1 MLNYYW
7 KMGWKICLYNKK
19 LFVMKKIKPIKL
31 KFFATFIYGLIYWVF
46 MLAAILMA
54 LMSLLAGE
62 DLVKFLIVAG
72 VFAVIGLFF
81 KIIQEVRRKSLS
93 KKINIIVDEELPY
106 SSQEIK
112 HYTGLKEEEDHLS
125 ESYYSMCMAYDQM
138 SKSKLTFLITNSID
152 SGKRDGSVY
161 ITKVAVRLKRDNC
174 NALFY
179 KQKVP
184 TFINSLGHIF
194 YLYPHF
200 ILHVGNK
207 KRISAIPYLDFGMRY
222 YERSYTLSEDQKVPR
237 DAEVIGRGY
246 KYVNKDGSPDMRVA
260 NNPSTPK
267 ISTGELE
274 SEKYNFEYM
283 FSNQQ
288 AVEEFI
294 DKYIEFIRIATY
306 TAETKNIAVG
316 LAQELK
322 DGVANKSITEDNAE
336 TVVEE
341 IYAKGVAKVAPIV
354 NSKQSLNPYE
364 ELEGLIGLNNVK
376 QEIKT
381 LANLVKVQQARKEE
395 GLKNSTLSYHLVF
408 TGNPGTGKTTIARI
422 IASIYKD
429 LKILKKGHLVETDRS
444 GLVAEYLGQTAVK
457 TNAVIDTALDGV
469 LFIDEAYS
477 LTDENDSYGKEAVA
491 TLLKRME
498 DDRDRLVVILA
509 GYTENMTHF
518 IMTNPGLESRF
529 NKYIEFTDYNAE
541 ELFQIFMRLTHKY
554 DYIVEEEA
562 QQIVKD
568 LINTEIESKDQ
579 QFGNARFVR
588 NLFENILASQANRLA
603 NNNTLSSESLRTIV
617 KEDCVNA

>member
-1 MLNYYW
+1 
-7 KMGWKICLYNKK
+7 
-19 LFVMKKIKPIKL
+19 MKTIKPVKL

-81 KIIQEVRRKSLS
+81 KIIQGVRRKSLS
-93 KKINIIVDEELPY
+93 KKVNIIVDEELPY

-112 HYTGLKEEEDHLS
+112 HYTGLKEDENDLS
-125 ESYYSMCMAYDQM
+125 ESYYSMCMAYDRM
-138 SKSKLTFLITNSID
+138 SKSNLTFLITNSRN

-222 YERSYTLSEDQKVPR
+222 YEGSYTLSEDQKVPR

-267 ISTGELE
+267 ISTGKLE
-274 SEKYNFEYM
+274 SDEYNFEYM

-288 AVEEFI
+288 IVEDFF

-306 TAETKNIAVG
+306 TAETKNIATELV
-316 LAQELK
+316 QELK
-322 DGVANKSITEDNAE
+322 DGLENKSITEDNAE
-336 TVVEE
+336 AVVEE
-341 IYAKGVAKVAPIV
+341 IYAKSVAKVAPIA

-381 LANLVKVQQARKEE
+381 LANLVKVQQARKDE

-429 LKILKKGHLVETDRS
+429 LKILKKGHLIETDRS

-554 DYIVEEEA
+554 DYNIDEEA
-562 QQIVKD
+562 QQIIKE
-568 LINTEIESKDQ
+568 LINKKIESKDK

-603 NNNTLSSESLRTIV
+603 KEKNLSADDLRLIK
-617 KEDCVNA
+617 KEDCILV

>member
-1 MLNYYW
+1 M
-7 KMGWKICLYNKK
+7 KE
-19 LFVMKKIKPIKL
+19 KKIKPVKL

-46 MLAAILMA
+46 MLAAISMA

-62 DLVKFLIVAG
+62 DLVRFLIVAG
-72 VFAVIGLFF
+72 IFATIGVVF
-81 KIIQEVRRKSLS
+81 KIIQGVRRKSLS
-93 KKINIIVDEELPY
+93 KKVNIVVDEELPY

-112 HYTGLKEEEDHLS
+112 HYTGLKEDETDLS
-125 ESYYSMCMAYDQM
+125 ESYFSMCMAYDKM
-138 SKSKLTFLITNSID
+138 IKSKLMYLITDSQD
-152 SGKRDGSVY
+152 SGSRDGSVY
-161 ITKVAVRLKRDNC
+161 ITKSIVKLQRDCC

-179 KQKVP
+179 KPKVP

-200 ILHVGNK
+200 VLHVGNK
-207 KRISAIPYLDFGMRY
+207 KRISAIPYLNFGMRY
-222 YERSYTLSEDQKVPR
+222 YEGSYTLAEDQKVPR

-246 KYVNKDGSPDMRVA
+246 KYVNKDGSPDMRVV
-260 NNPSTPK
+260 NNPSAPK

-274 SEKYNFEYM
+274 SEEYNFEYM

-288 AVEEFI
+288 AVEDFF

-306 TAETKNIAVG
+306 TAETKNIAAG

-341 IYAKGVAKVAPIV
+341 IYAKGVAKVAPMV

-518 IMTNPGLESRF
+518 ILTNPGLESRF

-541 ELFQIFMRLTHKY
+541 ELFQIFMRLAHKY
-554 DYIVEEEA
+554 DYLVDEEA
-562 QQIVKD
+562 QQIIKD
-568 LINTEIESKDQ
+568 LINTEIESKDK

-588 NLFENILASQANRLA
+588 NLFENILANQANRLA
-603 NNNTLSSESLRTIV
+603 NNNTLSSDSLRTIV

>member
-1 MLNYYW
+1 
-7 KMGWKICLYNKK
+7 
-19 LFVMKKIKPIKL
+19 MKKIKPIKL
-31 KFFATFIYGLIYWVF
+31 KFFETFLYGLIYWVGSC
-46 MLAAILMA
+46 AAIFMA
-54 LMSLLAGE
+54 FLGLFAGA
-62 DLVKFLIVAG
+62 DAKDFFTIAAIP
-72 VFAVIGLFF
+72 AVIALIF
-81 KIIQEVRRKSLS
+81 KILQEGRRKSLS
-93 KKINIIVDEELPY
+93 KKVNVIIDENLPY
-106 SSQEIK
+106 SSNEIK
-112 HYTGLKEEEDHLS
+112 HYLGLREDEEELS
-125 ESYYSMCMAYDQM
+125 EAYYAMCIAYDRM
-138 SKSKLTFLITNSID
+138 AKSKLSYLITDNEA

-161 ITKVAVRLKRDNC
+161 ITYTDVKLKRKVSNI
-174 NALFY
+174 LFY
-179 KQKVP
+179 NQKVP
-184 TFINSLGHIF
+184 TLMNASGHMF

-200 ILHVGNK
+200 LLYVAGRRNTIAMPYMELGLRYREGSYALPEDK
-207 KRISAIPYLDFGMRY
+207 K
-222 YERSYTLSEDQKVPR
+222 TPR
-237 DAEVIGRGY
+237 DADIIGYSY
-246 KYVNKDGSPDMRVA
+246 KYANKDGSPDKRVA
-260 NNPSTPK
+260 DNPSTPK
-267 ISTGELE
+267 ISTGKLKSDE
-274 SEKYNFEYM
+274 YDIEYM
-283 FSNQQ
+283 FSNQG
-288 AVEEFI
+288 AVEEFWE
-294 DKYIEFIRIATY
+294 KYVEFIKASHHAATTKEIAKELTKEI
-306 TAETKNIAVG
+306 TSGIANKTLTEENAEEIAETIIAKGKQDVS
-316 LAQELK
+316 
-322 DGVANKSITEDNAE
+322 SIT
-336 TVVEE
+336 
-341 IYAKGVAKVAPIV
+341 
-354 NSKQSLNPYE
+354 NSKQSYNPYA

-541 ELFQIFMRLTHKY
+541 ELFQIFMRLAHKY
-554 DYIVEEEA
+554 DYLVDEEA
-562 QQIVKD
+562 QHIIKD
-568 LINTEIESKDQ
+568 LINIEIESKDK

-588 NLFENILASQANRLA
+588 NLFEKILANQANRLA
-603 NNNTLSSESLRTIV
+603 NSNTLSSESLRTIV

>member
-1 MLNYYW
+1 M
-7 KMGWKICLYNKK
+7 KE
-19 LFVMKKIKPIKL
+19 KKIKPVKL

-46 MLAAILMA
+46 MLAAISMA

-81 KIIQEVRRKSLS
+81 KIIQGVRRKSLS

-112 HYTGLKEEEDHLS
+112 HYTGLKEGEDHLS
-125 ESYYSMCMAYDQM
+125 ESYYSMCMAYDRM
-138 SKSKLTFLITNSID
+138 SKSKLTFLITNSRD

-161 ITKVAVRLKRDNC
+161 ITKAAVRLKRDNC

-179 KQKVP
+179 KPKVP

-200 ILHVGNK
+200 VLHVGNK
-207 KRISAIPYLDFGMRY
+207 KRISAIPYLNFGMRY
-222 YERSYTLSEDQKVPR
+222 YERSYTLAEDQKVPR

-260 NNPSTPK
+260 NNPSAPK

-274 SEKYNFEYM
+274 SEEYNFEYM

-288 AVEEFI
+288 AVEDFF

-306 TAETKNIAVG
+306 TAETKNIAAG

-336 TVVEE
+336 TIVEE
-341 IYAKGVAKVAPIV
+341 IYAKGVAKVAPMV

-381 LANLVKVQQARKEE
+381 LANLVKVQQARKDE

-518 IMTNPGLESRF
+518 IVTNPGLESRF

-541 ELFQIFMRLTHKY
+541 ELFQIFMRLAHKY
-554 DYIVEEEA
+554 DYLIDEEA
-562 QQIVKD
+562 QQIIKD
-568 LINTEIESKDQ
+568 LINTEIESKDK

-588 NLFENILASQANRLA
+588 NLFENILANQANRLA
-603 NNNTLSSESLRTIV
+603 NNNTLSSDSLRTIV

>member
-1 MLNYYW
+1 M
-7 KMGWKICLYNKK
+7 
-19 LFVMKKIKPIKL
+19 
-31 KFFATFIYGLIYWVF
+31 
-46 MLAAILMA
+46 
-54 LMSLLAGE
+54 
-62 DLVKFLIVAG
+62 
-72 VFAVIGLFF
+72 
-81 KIIQEVRRKSLS
+81 
-93 KKINIIVDEELPY
+93 
-106 SSQEIK
+106 
-112 HYTGLKEEEDHLS
+112 
-125 ESYYSMCMAYDQM
+125 
-138 SKSKLTFLITNSID
+138 
-152 SGKRDGSVY
+152 
-161 ITKVAVRLKRDNC
+161 
-174 NALFY
+174 
-179 KQKVP
+179 
-184 TFINSLGHIF
+184 
-194 YLYPHF
+194 
-200 ILHVGNK
+200 
-207 KRISAIPYLDFGMRY
+207 
-222 YERSYTLSEDQKVPR
+222 
-237 DAEVIGRGY
+237 
-246 KYVNKDGSPDMRVA
+246 
-260 NNPSTPK
+260 
-267 ISTGELE
+267 
-274 SEKYNFEYM
+274 
-283 FSNQQ
+283 
-288 AVEEFI
+288 
-294 DKYIEFIRIATY
+294 
-306 TAETKNIAVG
+306 
-316 LAQELK
+316 
-322 DGVANKSITEDNAE
+322 ANKSITEDNAE
-336 TVVEE
+336 TIVEE
-341 IYAKGVAKVAPIV
+341 IYAKGVAKVAPMV

-381 LANLVKVQQARKEE
+381 LANLVKVQQARKDE

-541 ELFQIFMRLTHKY
+541 ELFQIFMRLAHKY
-554 DYIVEEEA
+554 DYLVDEEA
-562 QQIVKD
+562 QQIIKD
-568 LINTEIESKDQ
+568 LINTEIESKDK

-588 NLFENILASQANRLA
+588 NLFENILANQANRLA

>member
-1 MLNYYW
+1 
-7 KMGWKICLYNKK
+7 
-19 LFVMKKIKPIKL
+19 MKKIKPIKL

-46 MLAAILMA
+46 MLAAISMA

-72 VFAVIGLFF
+72 IFATIGVVF
-81 KIIQEVRRKSLS
+81 KIIQGVRRKSLS
-93 KKINIIVDEELPY
+93 KKVNIVVDEELPY

-112 HYTGLKEEEDHLS
+112 HYTGLKEDETDLS
-125 ESYYSMCMAYDQM
+125 ENYFSMCMAYDKM
-138 SKSKLTFLITNSID
+138 IKSKLMYLITDSQD
-152 SGKRDGSVY
+152 SGSRDGSVY
-161 ITKVAVRLKRDNC
+161 ITTSIVKLQRDC
-174 NALFY
+174 CDALFY
-179 KQKVP
+179 KQQVP
-184 TFINSLGHIF
+184 TLINSLGHIF

-207 KRISAIPYLDFGMRY
+207 NRISAIPYLDFGMRY
-222 YERSYTLSEDQKVPR
+222 YEGSYTLSEDQKVPR

-260 NNPSTPK
+260 NNPSAPK

-274 SEKYNFEYM
+274 SEEYNFEYM

-288 AVEEFI
+288 AVEDFI

-306 TAETKNIAVG
+306 TAETKNIAAG

-341 IYAKGVAKVAPIV
+341 IYAKGVAKVAPMV

-395 GLKNSTLSYHLVF
+395 GLKNSALSYHLVF

-518 IMTNPGLESRF
+518 IVTNPGLESRF

-541 ELFQIFMRLTHKY
+541 ELFQIFMRLAHKY
-554 DYIVEEEA
+554 DYLVDEEA
-562 QQIVKD
+562 QQIIKD
-568 LINTEIESKDQ
+568 LINIEIESKDK

-588 NLFENILASQANRLA
+588 NLFENILANQANRLA
-603 NNNTLSSESLRTIV
+603 NSNTLSSESLRTIV

>member
-1 MLNYYW
+1 
-7 KMGWKICLYNKK
+7 
-19 LFVMKKIKPIKL
+19 MKKIKPVKL

-46 MLAAILMA
+46 MLAAISMA

-81 KIIQEVRRKSLS
+81 KIIQGVRRKSLS

-112 HYTGLKEEEDHLS
+112 HYTGLKEDEDHLS
-125 ESYYSMCMAYDQM
+125 ESYYSMCMAYDRM
-138 SKSKLTFLITNSID
+138 SKSKLTFLITNTRD

-161 ITKVAVRLKRDNC
+161 ITKAAVRLKRDNC

-179 KQKVP
+179 KPKVP

-200 ILHVGNK
+200 VLHVGNK
-207 KRISAIPYLDFGMRY
+207 KRISAIPYLNFGMRY
-222 YERSYTLSEDQKVPR
+222 YERSYTLAEDQKVPR

-274 SEKYNFEYM
+274 SEEYNFEYM

-288 AVEEFI
+288 AVEDFF

-306 TAETKNIAVG
+306 TAETKNIAAG

-341 IYAKGVAKVAPIV
+341 IYAKGIAKVAPMV

-518 IMTNPGLESRF
+518 IVTNPGLESRF

-541 ELFQIFMRLTHKY
+541 ELFQIFMRLAHKY
-554 DYIVEEEA
+554 DYLIDEEA
-562 QQIVKD
+562 QQIIKD
-568 LINTEIESKDQ
+568 LINIEIESKDK

-588 NLFENILASQANRLA
+588 NLFENILANQANRLA

>member
-1 MLNYYW
+1 M
-7 KMGWKICLYNKK
+7 KE
-19 LFVMKKIKPIKL
+19 KKIKPVKL

-46 MLAAILMA
+46 MLAAISMA

-81 KIIQEVRRKSLS
+81 KIIQGVRRKSLS

-112 HYTGLKEEEDHLS
+112 HYTGLKEDEDHLS
-125 ESYYSMCMAYDQM
+125 ESYYSMCMAYDRM
-138 SKSKLTFLITNSID
+138 SKSKLTFLITNSRD

-161 ITKVAVRLKRDNC
+161 ITKAAVRLKRDNC

-179 KQKVP
+179 KLKVP

-222 YERSYTLSEDQKVPR
+222 YEGSYTLSEDQKVPR

-260 NNPSTPK
+260 NNPSAPK

-274 SEKYNFEYM
+274 SEEYNFEYM

-288 AVEEFI
+288 AVEDFI

-306 TAETKNIAVG
+306 TAETKNIAAG

-341 IYAKGVAKVAPIV
+341 IYAKGIAKVAPMV

-541 ELFQIFMRLTHKY
+541 ELFQIFMRLAHKY
-554 DYIVEEEA
+554 DYLVDEEA
-562 QQIVKD
+562 QQIIKD
-568 LINTEIESKDQ
+568 LINIEIESKDK

-588 NLFENILASQANRLA
+588 NLFENILANQANRLA
-603 NNNTLSSESLRTIV
+603 ISNTLSSESLRTIV